1 MADTSKQLGAIQ
13 AKLQSSSLA
22 FQKLEGGEWSLP
34 QSQRLLDIGW
44 IAVIRQS
51 VWARLCSVRCR
62 LIPDMASIIEA
73 RQRLDSQ
80 QSENELVLKVR
91 RGSLRSFQTYPAG
104 AHCACIIISDRL
116 PLGVCPSAPSY
127 AAASEQNANRRN
139 LLSSSPTI
147 PSTNSSVLLSFRKIQ
162 MKRR

>member
-34 QSQRLLDIGW
+34 QSQRLLDVGRIT
-44 IAVIRQS
+44 VIRQS

-91 RGSLRSFQTYPAG
+91 RGSPRSFRTHPAG
-104 AHCACIIISDRL
+104 ASAPASSSQTDL
-116 PLGVCPSAPSY
+116 PLDICPSAPSY

-139 LLSSSPTI
+139 SLSSSPTI